1 MRRGKRGWGVNI
13 KYTLYA
19 MNVPATVV
27 VVVVV
32 VVVGICTS

>member
-1 MRRGKRGWGVNI
+1 MGVNT

-32 VVVGICTS
+32 VVGICTS